1 MSTTIQN
8 PPTKNQL
15 PGPEEESN
23 GRQMSFLEHLEE
35 LRVRLLRS
43 IYSIIITTGI
53 CFYFR
58 DAIYGYLAKPLTDA
72 LHALNIP
79 GRQRHSQRAQKA
91 RPKFTHA
98 SRTKATVTGKPQVT
112 VFAPGFS

>member
-1 MSTTIQN
+1 MPTANQN

-23 GRQMSFLEHLEE
+23 GKQMSFLEHLEE

-43 IYSIIITTGI
+43 IYAIIIATGI

-58 DAIYGYLAKPLTDA
+58 DAIYGYLARPLTDTLQA
-72 LHALNIP
+72 LHMSENLIHGSDSAESARREIGIFFP
-79 GRQRHSQRAQKA
+79 GLD
-91 RPKFTHA
+91 
-98 SRTKATVTGKPQVT
+98 
-112 VFAPGFS
+112 